1 MHRGISI
8 LHTAGWVK
16 IYTFVLHIY
25 THGAVFAGSY
35 GDIISWDWSMSNF
48 RGDHS
53 MKVWSKIIYTSQIQQ
68 ITFHKFT
75 IHKSQIPNSQIP
87 NSQIHKFQTCWD
99 SSMSNFCEDRSIKVW
114 LKTVYYSQIQQI
126 TFHKFKIHKFKIH
139 KIKIQKF
146 KTHKFKIHKIK
157 IHRIKIHQFKNHK
170 FKTHKI
176 KIHTIKIHKF
186 KIHKFKI

>member
-16 IYTFVLHIY
+16 IDTFVLHIY

-75 IHKSQIPNSQIP
+75 IHKSQIPNSQISNMLRLIHVQFLWGSIHKSLVKNSLLFTNSTNHFSQIQ
-87 NSQIHKFQTCWD
+87 NSQIQ
-99 SSMSNFCEDRSIKVW
+99 N
-114 LKTVYYSQIQQI
+114 LKKS
-126 TFHKFKIHKFKIH
+126 
-139 KIKIQKF
+139 
-146 KTHKFKIHKIK
+146 
-157 IHRIKIHQFKNHK
+157 QFKFIPFSSPPHESSAQM
-170 FKTHKI
+170 TLDGVVW
-176 KIHTIKIHKF
+176 TT
-186 KIHKFKI
+186 